1 MSLRKTGII
10 PVEVDMV
17 PLIDIVSLL
26 LMFLVMV
33 GDMARNASNVKMK
46 LPRADMAVADP
57 PCEGRIVV
65 QLKQE
70 NGRLWAVVEN
80 RRYELVSDGR
90 NDALIRYLEDL
101 TARRRLANAPQ
112 DKDGNLLFPVKLRI
126 PAEAPM
132 NEVERV
138 VMNLAQAKLV
148 YVQYAAMKDDAPTRH

>member
-1 MSLRKTGII
+1 MNLRKTGVI

-33 GDMARNASNVKMK
+33 GDMARNANNVKMK

-70 NGRLWAVVEN
+70 NNRYWAVIDN
-80 RRYELVSDGR
+80 HRYELVNNGL
-90 NDALIRYLEDL
+90 NGALTKYLDEL
-101 TARRRLANAPQ
+101 ATRRRLANAPT

-148 YVQYAAMKDDAPTRH
+148 YVQYAATKNDEPTRH